1 MATLEATHR
10 WDIVVYPILVVD
22 RSSRH
27 ISISSVEVP
36 VTSDNR
42 KASFQLDPC
51 RFGPISPYKW
61 TFWYWSA
68 RREDVKRRRE
78 ALSTLGRPSR
88 CVFLTHAISER
99 PIISSGGPC
108 QVHDNF
114 SLCAR
119 VSNWHSLV
127 GSKNGVLFRANA
139 SKMIDICIL

>member
-10 WDIVVYPILVVD
+10 WDMIVYPILVVD

-27 ISISSVEVP
+27 ISISSFEVP

-51 RFGPISPYKW
+51 GFGVLSPYKW

-78 ALSTLGRPSR
+78 ALTTLGRPPT
-88 CVFLTHAISER
+88 CVFLTSAICER
-99 PIISSGGPC
+99 SIISPAGPC
-108 QVHDNF
+108 P
-114 SLCAR
+114 
-119 VSNWHSLV
+119 
-127 GSKNGVLFRANA
+127 GT
-139 SKMIDICIL
+139 

>member
-27 ISISSVEVP
+27 ISISSFEVP
-36 VTSDNR
+36 VMSDNW
-42 KASFQLDPC
+42 KASFQLDTC
-51 RFGPISPYKW
+51 RFCVLSPYKW

-68 RREDVKRRRE
+68 RREVVKRRRE
-78 ALSTLGRPSR
+78 ALTTLGRPST
-88 CVFLTHAISER
+88 CVFLTNAICER
-99 PIISSGGPC
+99 SIIRPGAPC
-108 QVHDNF
+108 PGTYTF

-119 VSNWHSLV
+119 ISNLHSLV